1 MNTMNFA
8 MQLGLAFL
16 LGAAIGLEREYR
28 HKSAGLRT
36 NALVSVGSAA
46 FILMS
51 YSIGGDAT
59 GRIASYVIS
68 GIGFLGAGVIM
79 KDGVSVRGLNT
90 AATIWCSAAI
100 GSFAGCGLTMQAVIL
115 TATIMLAHILLR
127 PISNHI
133 YRYSFKN
140 KQHKNTDYLLVI
152 KCRNEVENH
161 LRVLLMRSIESD
173 QYLMM
178 KSLSSDDDI
187 INNSVLISAEISALS
202 QQDNLL
208 EKIAS
213 RLTIEKDVQKIRWEI
228 IGNEE

>member
-1 MNTMNFA
+1 MNFA

>member
-213 RLTIEKDVQKIRWEI
+213 RLTIEKDVQKIRWEK